1 MATIKTKAVVLGGVN
16 IKEKDRL
23 IDIFSLEEGRI
34 TLSMKGVRGEKAK
47 LKMAKEPFCFG
58 EFVIEKGSGNGVVT
72 QVEIID
78 NFYDLT
84 KNLDKFYEGCAV
96 LDLVRAVT
104 NESDARIFIE
114 LLQALKTL
122 CYENVKKYYVFDKFL
137 LKITEILGFSFDK
150 TNCESCKANLNLSY
164 FDFTKGCLVCP
175 NCKTENS
182 YKIGKDTLK
191 AFQILSETD
200 YDKLN
205 SLTLTQGS
213 EKEVLKILA
222 LNLEWRVGVKVLKMG
237 KNNES

>member
-16 IKEKDRL
+16 IKEKDKL
-23 IDIFSLEEGRI
+23 VDLFTLEEGRM
-34 TLSMKGVRGEKAK
+34 TVSMKGVRGEKAK

-58 EFVIEKGSGNGVVT
+58 EFVIEKGSGSGVVT

-84 KNLDKFYEGCAV
+84 KDLDKFYEGCAI
-96 LDLVRAVT
+96 LDLARAVA
-104 NESDARIFIE
+104 NESDPRIFIE

-122 CYENVKKYYVFDKFL
+122 CYENLKKYYVFDKFL

-150 TNCESCKANLNLSY
+150 TNCESCKANLNLAY
-164 FDFTKGCLVCP
+164 FDLNKGCLVCP

-182 YKIGKDTLK
+182 IKVGKDTLK
-191 AFQILSETD
+191 ALQILSETD
-200 YDKLN
+200 YDKLA
-205 SLTLTQGS
+205 SLTLAVTS

-222 LNLEWRVGVKVLKMG
+222 LNLEWRVGVRVLKI
-237 KNNES
+237 K

>member
-16 IKEKDRL
+16 IKEKDKL
-23 IDIFSLEEGRI
+23 VDLFTLEEGRM
-34 TLSMKGVRGEKAK
+34 TVSMKGVRGEKAK

-58 EFVIEKGSGNGVVT
+58 EFVIEKGSGSGVVT

-84 KNLDKFYEGCAV
+84 KDLDKFYEGCAI
-96 LDLVRAVT
+96 LDLARAVA
-104 NESDARIFIE
+104 NESDPRIFIE

-150 TNCESCKANLNLSY
+150 TNCESCKANLNLAH
-164 FDFTKGCLVCP
+164 FDLNKGCLVCP

-182 YKIGKDTLK
+182 IKVGKDTLK
-191 AFQILSETD
+191 ALQILSETD
-200 YDKLN
+200 YDKLA
-205 SLTLTQGS
+205 SLTLAVTS

-222 LNLEWRVGVKVLKMG
+222 LNLEWRVGVRVLKI
-237 KNNES
+237 K

>member
-16 IKEKDRL
+16 IKEKDKL
-23 IDIFSLEEGRI
+23 VDLFTLEEGRM
-34 TLSMKGVRGEKAK
+34 TVSMKGVRGEKAK

-58 EFVIEKGSGNGVVT
+58 EFVIEKGSGSGVVT

-84 KNLDKFYEGCAV
+84 KDLDKFYEGCAI
-96 LDLVRAVT
+96 LDLARAVA
-104 NESDARIFIE
+104 NESDPRIFIE

-122 CYENVKKYYVFDKFL
+122 CYENVRKYYVFDKFL

-150 TNCESCKANLNLSY
+150 TNCESCKANLNLAH
-164 FDFTKGCLVCP
+164 FDLNKGCLVCP

-182 YKIGKDTLK
+182 IKVGKDTLK
-191 AFQILSETD
+191 ALQILSETD
-200 YDKLN
+200 YDKLA
-205 SLTLTQGS
+205 SLTLAVTS

-222 LNLEWRVGVKVLKMG
+222 LNLEWRVGVRVLKI
-237 KNNES
+237 K